1 MRGFSLIEAE
11 LSLLVLSV
19 GALAAVGLYSL
30 GFRESAAARDD
41 VLAAAAA
48 EGALSRVVSALSD
61 TNLTWS
67 AWKGIAETG
76 EVGDFGGAPGWFG
89 ELPEKWASRLSVAA
103 DEPSRLCVRVQVA
116 PRRGL
121 LDSAPVFYS
130 EVRFQGRVQ

>member
-1 MRGFSLIEAE
+1 MRGITLIEVE
-11 LSLLVLSV
+11 LSLLVLSL
-19 GALAAVGLYSL
+19 GALSAVGLYSL
-30 GFRESAAARDD
+30 GFRESAAAGDD
-41 VLAAAAA
+41 VRAAAVA

-76 EVGDFGGAPGWFG
+76 EVGGSGGAAGFFG
-89 ELPEKWASRLSVAA
+89 ELPEKWASRLTVAA
-103 DEPSRLCVRVQVA
+103 DDPSRLCVRVQVA

-130 EVRFQGRVQ
+130 EVRFQGRAQ